1 MQVDDQSD
9 SGLLVGPLVSPSTL
23 LPSYENASLPGFTT
37 GINYLSRK
45 YRHMRRVKGD
55 GNCFYRCYLF
65 AFLDQLLQAHS
76 LEATK
81 TTAIEELGRVKTAVI
96 KSRGKIILIKRVQLL
111 FIYFTLHRGFACI
124 RIL

>member
-1 MQVDDQSD
+1 
-9 SGLLVGPLVSPSTL
+9 
-23 LPSYENASLPGFTT
+23 
-37 GINYLSRK
+37 
-45 YRHMRRVKGD
+45 MRRVKGD